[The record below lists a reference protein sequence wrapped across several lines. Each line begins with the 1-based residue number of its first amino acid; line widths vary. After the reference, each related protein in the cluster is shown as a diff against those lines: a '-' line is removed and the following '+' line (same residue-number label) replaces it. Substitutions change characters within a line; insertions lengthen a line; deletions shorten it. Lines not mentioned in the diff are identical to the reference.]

1 MQHEKKFIIGL
12 FILTSYCYSLVAH
25 ADNKIIS
32 GSKSGDVI
40 SNKSV
45 ELQPGTKV
53 KGDIIIVPDKKSKKE
68 IEEEAAMGQDVN
80 SVILGKGSKVKGDVV
95 ILPDKPNI
103 NW

>member
-1 MQHEKKFIIGL
+1 MQYHKGMAISL
-12 FILTSYCYSLVAH
+12 FVFTTCAFSLAAY

-32 GSKSGDVI
+32 GAKSGDVI

-53 KGDIIIVPDKKSKKE
+53 KGDIIIVPDKKSKHE
-68 IEEEAAMGQDVN
+68 IEEQAAMGEDVN

-95 ILPDKPNI
+95 ILPDKPNLK
-103 NW
+103 W